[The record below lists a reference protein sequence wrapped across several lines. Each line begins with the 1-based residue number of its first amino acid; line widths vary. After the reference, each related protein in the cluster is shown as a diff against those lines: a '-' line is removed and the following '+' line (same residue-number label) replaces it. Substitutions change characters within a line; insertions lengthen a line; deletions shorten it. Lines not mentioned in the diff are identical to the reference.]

1 MKKYFFTSIV
11 FVLAVLLT
19 GCADNSFE
27 ELPQDDNYPFR
38 LVLDAD
44 EGGDLP
50 DAEDFGIT
58 IKFADYLPGVNLPN
72 GEIIITYQIKDLED
86 DMVGSVRIDQVIY
99 EVEIDDCIYEREL
112 DFSASADGLTGSIVL
127 VSDEDLGSV
136 PEEFEVVV
144 TLPGGESAGSFIFE
158 ITAIETTQPVLLG
171 SPREFEYAVLDNE
184 VAGGWEFEITSDEE
198 FESFKEIFGQLN
210 ADIEALSFSEITGTV
225 KAEFEF
231 GEMKFEIELIETEE
245 ITSCEN
251 GESETE
257 TVNKVIEFE
266 AEYEVEDGEFV
277 FEGSREIINDNGL
290 VEDELDF
297 MLEGT
302 YEVDEESGAIRFT
315 FLKLIDEDSYE
326 AGEELY
332 ASETG
337 VSFTFN
343 KD

>member
-1 MKKYFFTSIV
+1 MKKISLTSIG
-11 FVLAVLLT
+11 FALSVLLI

-38 LVLDAD
+38 LVLDTN
-44 EGGDLP
+44 EGGDLA
-50 DAEDFGIT
+50 DAEDYGIT
-58 IKFADYLPGVNLPN
+58 IKFADYLPDLNLPN
-72 GEIIITYQIKDLED
+72 EEIIITYQIKDLED
-86 DMVGSVRIDQVIY
+86 DMVGSVRIDKVIY

-127 VSDEDLGSV
+127 ASDEDLGSV

-144 TLPGGESAGSFIFE
+144 TLPGGESSGSFIFE

-315 FLKLIDEDSYE
+315 FLILIDEDNYE

-332 ASETG
+332 ASEIG